1 MNKNIT
7 SDTSINAT
15 SNYSLHTITLR
26 IKLQEGFNDLIR
38 ISLDELCKEQYPQRK
53 YKIENN
59 NLCKYYFD
67 LARLYG
73 FNSIKLVEVHTKNLL
88 RPKYYLDI
96 KINPWRLFHSD
107 TYPFIYIATM
117 DDLIKSYQ
125 LVQTLLQD
133 LKLPETLIKRFYLKR
148 VDFCTNISLGSTD
161 AVDEYMKILH
171 YGTYPYSF
179 NRLLEYSPTQKR
191 WIPTKNSFTVGS
203 KEIQFSLYNKYKQL
217 KAEHNKY
224 NFNEIEAA
232 KGKIRIELRIDRSA
246 IKRKEN
252 KYKIADS
259 LEFIQLAA
267 DMASID
273 FPRYL
278 KMIYG
283 SGKFVTYKEAKKII
297 DNTNHRQQTKDLLLQ
312 TLSAVKENRSLQLI
326 KEELGT
332 TDYSKCI
339 RLFNNIGISPIT
351 IDKRATIKE
360 FEHPIYYINNC
371 NCNHPD

>member
-1 MNKNIT
+1 MNKDNT
-7 SDTSINAT
+7 YDMSTNAT
-15 SNYSLHTITLR
+15 SKYSLHTITLR
-26 IKLQEGFNDLIR
+26 IKLQEGFDDLIR
-38 ISLDELCKEQYPQRK
+38 ISIDQLCKERYPQRK
-53 YKIENN
+53 YKMENN
-59 NLCKYYFD
+59 NYCKYYFD
-67 LARLYG
+67 LARHYG
-73 FNSIKLVEVHTKNLL
+73 FNSIKLVEVHAKNLFH
-88 RPKYYLDI
+88 PKYYLDI

-125 LVQTLLQD
+125 LVQTLLHD
-133 LKLPETLIKRFYLKR
+133 LELPETLIKRFYLKR
-148 VDFCTNISLGSTD
+148 VDFCTNISIGSTD

-179 NRLLEYSPTQKR
+179 HRLLEYSPTQKR
-191 WIPTKNSFTVGS
+191 WIPTKNSFTVSS

-224 NFNEIEAA
+224 DSNEIEAA

-252 KYKIADS
+252 KYKLADS

-267 DMASID
+267 DMAGID

-283 SGKFVTYKEAKKII
+283 SGTFVTYKEAKKII
-297 DNTNHRQQTKDLLLQ
+297 ENTNHRRQTKDLLLQ
-312 TLSAVKENRSLQLI
+312 MLFAVKENRSLQLV
-326 KEELGT
+326 KEELGKE
-332 TDYSKCI
+332 DYNKCI
-339 RLFNNIGISPIT
+339 RLFNHIGISPIT

-360 FEHPIYYINNC
+360 FEHPIYYIDNF